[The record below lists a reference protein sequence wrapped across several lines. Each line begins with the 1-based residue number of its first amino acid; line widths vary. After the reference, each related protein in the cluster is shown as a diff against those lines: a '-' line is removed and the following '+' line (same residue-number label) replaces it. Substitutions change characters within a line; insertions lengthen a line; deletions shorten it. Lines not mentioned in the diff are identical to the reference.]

1 MSYGSLFFYGG
12 IALAG
17 VSGISLVI
25 GNIIYAVKRKNLRE
39 RLYALYGFWRKV
51 RPGAGKAPVRNE
63 L

>member
-1 MSYGSLFFYGG
+1 MSCGSLFFYGG

-39 RLYALYGFWRKV
+39 RLYDLYGF
-51 RPGAGKAPVRNE
+51 
-63 L
+63 

>member
-39 RLYALYGFWRKV
+39 RRYDHNRVGRKV